1 MRDMQ
6 HKPDLALIA
15 LRQIMRATDAN
26 ARSLSRGSGLTPSQF
41 MILRL
46 LGRTGDIVPSVIAR
60 EVSLTQATV
69 TTLVDKLAA
78 RALVERK
85 RDTTDKRRV
94 LVCLTAVGRE
104 VLASTPDTLQER
116 FVAGFSRLEEWEQSY
131 IIAAL
136 ERVTAIL
143 GAEELDAAPVLDV
156 GPIDRSRLP
165 ADE

>member
-46 LGRTGDIVPSVIAR
+46 LG
-60 EVSLTQATV
+60 
-69 TTLVDKLAA
+69 
-78 RALVERK
+78 
-85 RDTTDKRRV
+85 RV